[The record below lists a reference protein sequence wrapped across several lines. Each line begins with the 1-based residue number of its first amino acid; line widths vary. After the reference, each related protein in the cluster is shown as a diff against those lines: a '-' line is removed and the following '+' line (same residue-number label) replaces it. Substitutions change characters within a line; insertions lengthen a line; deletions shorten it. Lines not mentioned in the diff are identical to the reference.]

1 MGSLCCCCCAHKDH
15 HKSNQINKNKLK
27 EDQNVHKMQNKRNQ
41 IKQQKFK
48 IQENDAKVQKQ
59 IPKEKN
65 KSKSGSL
72 IRKTTVDVCSPTKS
86 KSDSKG
92 IKGSHYKTFDI
103 EEDKEQINEKKL
115 IEEEKLREEMKHAV
129 KGGESAYGK
138 VILRRKSLSASQ
150 YNKLGLV
157 DKESKEFSLVKNFMA
172 SRNYVVLES
181 IGSGNYAEVYKAF
194 SPAHKKSVAVKVIDL
209 KKANENYRVNFLPRE
224 IKILPQLKHPAII
237 KIYEISQTSN
247 KIFMVM
253 ELASKGTIA
262 NWLRDFGSFS
272 EDMAWAMFREVLEA
286 LNFMHSKSIA
296 HRDIKLENILL
307 TSKFRPKLSDFSYAV
322 ECDKNTLS
330 DTFCGSLPYFSP
342 EILQRKPY
350 NPLISDVWSLGVC
363 LFIMLNDGL
372 PFKIGDDR
380 AMLNKQLSHDWHF
393 RTKVEAKLSQELKLM
408 VSKMLEPDVRKR
420 ATTDMLM
427 KDQWIRNRH
436 TNQR

>member
-1 MGSLCCCCCAHKDH
+1 MGSLCCCCCAHKDDD
-15 HKSNQINKNKLK
+15 KSNQINKNKLK
-27 EDQNVHKMQNKRNQ
+27 QDKKEQKIQNKRNQ
-41 IKQQKFK
+41 IKQQKSK
-48 IQENDAKVQKQ
+48 IQENDSKVQKE

-65 KSKSGSL
+65 KSKTGSL
-72 IRKTTVDVCSPTKS
+72 SGKTAIEVCSPTKS
-86 KSDSKG
+86 KSDSKE
-92 IKGSHYKTFDI
+92 IKGSHYKTFEI
-103 EEDKEQINEKKL
+103 EEDKDQINEKKL

-129 KGGESAYGK
+129 KGGESSYKK
-138 VILRRKSLSASQ
+138 VTLRRKSLSASQ
-150 YNKLGLV
+150 YNIFGLV

-172 SRNYVVLES
+172 SRNYVVSES

-194 SPAHKKSVAVKVIDL
+194 SLAHKKNVAVKVIDL

-253 ELASKGTIA
+253 ELAAKGTIA
-262 NWLRDFGSFS
+262 DWLREFGSFS
-272 EDMAWAMFREVLEA
+272 EGMAWAMFREVLEA

-307 TSKFRPKLSDFSYAV
+307 TSKLRPKLSDFSYVV

-330 DTFCGSLPYFSP
+330 HTFCGSLPYFSP

-363 LFIMLNDGL
+363 LFITLNDGL
-372 PFKIGDDR
+372 PFEIGDDR
-380 AMLNKQLSHDWHF
+380 AMLNKQLSNDWHF

-408 VSKMLEPDVRKR
+408 VRKMLEPDVSKR
-420 ATTDMLM
+420 VTTALLM
-427 KDQWIRNRH
+427 NDKWVCTKP
-436 TNQR
+436 TN